1 MIERFMRPER
11 PMKSLGQGTRL
22 YDGSLRAFRIPRITY
37 FNYEQITAGMES
49 GAVCV
54 GWPRAVG
61 RISAAVQQRDNFF
74 PADVHDQ
81 TADRQRRRPE
91 VALRGADGR
100 CADWHG
106 VGHPVGAWRDERHHL
121 FALVQPI

>member
-1 MIERFMRPER
+1 MLRERLT
-11 PMKSLGQGTRL
+11 KSLIQKTRSCG
-22 YDGSLRAFRIPRITY
+22 GSLRAFRIPRITY

-91 VALRGADGR
+91 VALTGPDGR
-100 CADWHG
+100 CANWHCI
-106 VGHPVGAWRDERHHL
+106 GH
-121 FALVQPI
+121 